1 MELLKVPPGPLAEKK
16 LCVLDL
22 DGWLG
27 LARLLLD
34 TCCSSEGVRQLFSSM
49 MSPSSS
55 SSSSSL
61 SPLLW

>member
-1 MELLKVPPGPLAEKK
+1 MEELLLKVPPTLLGEKR

-22 DGWLG
+22 DGGLG
-27 LARLLLD
+27 LALLLLD
-34 TCCSSEGVRQLFSSM
+34 TCCSSEGVRQLLSRM
-49 MSPSSS
+49 MSP